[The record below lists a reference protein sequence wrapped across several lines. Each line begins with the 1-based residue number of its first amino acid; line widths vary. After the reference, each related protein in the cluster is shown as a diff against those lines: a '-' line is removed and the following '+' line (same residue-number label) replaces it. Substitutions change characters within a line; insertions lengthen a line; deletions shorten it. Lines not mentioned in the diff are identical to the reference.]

1 MEITNQLT
9 TIGEM
14 SLGHFQTFITDIIK
28 RTVYEVTGPRFEAI
42 ERRLDGLENRLD
54 ALEDRLDRLDDRL
67 DGLENRLEVVEQ
79 RLSNIDEMLTH
90 LENKFDRYQRN
101 NDLIGA
107 LVLKHDAKLY
117 DVVAA

>member
-14 SLGHFQTFITDIIK
+14 SLEHFQTFITDIIK

-42 ERRLDGLENRLD
+42 ERRLDGLENRL
-54 ALEDRLDRLDDRL
+54 EM
-67 DGLENRLEVVEQ
+67 VEQ
-79 RLSNIDEMLTH
+79 RLSNIDERLTH